1 MKTWKNDKS
10 EVRNTNMRKIA
21 NFKNKQFQLDFDF
34 QTSCVGAY
42 QIHVTKD
49 QQMS

>member
-21 NFKNKQFQLDFDF
+21 NFKYKQFQQDFDF
-34 QTSCVGAY
+34 QTS
-42 QIHVTKD
+42 
-49 QQMS
+49 